1 MRVRLSF
8 GINSFLEP
16 IFKLVLVEVEFVITI
31 NYICIFWLTLI
42 LVYLLDK
49 KFDSDIVQTNKIL

>member
-31 NYICIFWLTLI
+31 NYICSFWLTLI